1 MVKETKISRFSED
14 LSETITY
21 VQRLAN
27 SMLKKRSD
35 ILFQGKIT
43 VPQYVALEALNTDK
57 PLKMKDIAKILKIS
71 LPAVTGLVGRL
82 VAIKLAKR
90 VYDSG
95 DRRVIFIVLTSKG
108 RKILEQTKLTR
119 KKIISEIFGVLS
131 EEERQVYL
139 GILQKIRKSFYAK
152 ANEK

>member
-139 GILQKIRKSFYAK
+139 GILQKIKKSFYDK
-152 ANEK
+152 TNEK

>member
-139 GILQKIRKSFYAK
+139 GILQKIKKSFYDN

>member
-139 GILQKIRKSFYAK
+139 GILQKIKKSFYDK

>member
-119 KKIISEIFGVLS
+119 KKIISEIFSVLS